1 MKAIN
6 HFIVSMLLV
15 CVFSF
20 EAHAQ
25 KVERE
30 KRISLEKFPSASLNM
45 LNSEFTGRTHEKLYI
60 ETGNSGRFYESKF
73 RYQHRKYSVKFYD
86 NGQWLDSEKEIR
98 EDELLPAVKKSIHT
112 NLESDHEFDEFKII
126 RIQEQTSVTG
136 LRYEIEIK
144 GKSRSKT
151 ELFEFLFDADGK
163 YIKHEIILIESYTNE
178 F

>member
-6 HFIVSMLLV
+6 HFIFSILLL
-15 CVFSF
+15 CVFSC

-45 LNSEFTGRTHEKLYI
+45 LNSEFTGRTHQKFYLE
-60 ETGNSGRFYESKF
+60 SGSSGTTFEAKF
-73 RYQHRKYSVKFYD
+73 RHEQRKYSVKFSE
-86 NGQWLDSEKEIR
+86 NGQWLDTEKEMR
-98 EDELLPAVKKSIHT
+98 EEELVMEVRNNILFNLKSGF
-112 NLESDHEFDEFKII
+112 NFDEFRMV
-126 RIQEQTSVTG
+126 RIQEQLSGEG

-144 GKSRSKT
+144 GKSRGKT
-151 ELFEFLFDADGK
+151 ELYEFLFDAEGK
-163 YIKHEIILIESYTNE
+163 YINHEVILIESYTNE